1 MKICILDWTTVSSGD
16 IRPDVFSQ
24 FGEVNCFPLTNDE
37 NAAQLIADAEMV
49 LCNKVIIS
57 REVMKKCRNIR
68 YIGLFATG
76 FNNIDIKAAS
86 EFNITVCN
94 AGEYSTN
101 AVAQQTF
108 AYIFEY
114 YSRIAEYDN
123 FVKNGG
129 WITSKTFSKFP
140 FKTRE
145 ITGKTLAVIGFG
157 SIGRKTAKIADA
169 FGMNV
174 IVNTRTA
181 PDNCPFELVSR
192 EDAFSRAD
200 VLTIHCP
207 LTEKTRNMVN
217 RESLSLM
224 KNGALLINTARGGIV
239 NENDLAEALNAGR
252 ICAALDVL
260 EHEPM
265 LEITPL
271 KTAKNCI
278 ITPHTAWAPLETR
291 LRLIDIVCQNISAWL
306 DGKPQNI
313 VN

>member
-24 FGEVNCFPLTNDE
+24 FGEVNCFPLANDE
-37 NAAQLIADAEMV
+37 NAAQLIADAEIV

-108 AYIFEY
+108 AYILEY

-192 EDAFSRAD
+192 EDAFSRAE

-239 NENDLAEALNAGR
+239 NENDLAEALNADR

-265 LEITPL
+265 SETTPL